1 MKHLYFHLK
10 KDPEDEVVAIN
21 GIKWGNLW
29 PVPLVNNSET
39 RDPSVLGFSF
49 RILCLSLP
57 VPLIF
62 RT

>member
-29 PVPLVNNSET
+29 PVPLVNNSELET
-39 RDPSVLGFSF
+39 PLR
-49 RILCLSLP
+49 SL
-57 VPLIF
+57 VKFQDFVSIIASTF
-62 RT
+62 NF

>member
-39 RDPSVLGFSF
+39 TPPFFGLVSGFCVYHCQY
-49 RILCLSLP
+49 R
-57 VPLIF
+57 
-62 RT
+62 

>member
-21 GIKWGNLW
+21 GIKWGNLG

-39 RDPSVLGFSF
+39 PLR
-49 RILCLSLP
+49 SL
-57 VPLIF
+57 VKF
-62 RT
+62 

>member
-1 MKHLYFHLK
+1 MKHLYFYLK

-39 RDPSVLGFSF
+39 PLR
-49 RILCLSLP
+49 SL
-57 VPLIF
+57 VKFQDFVSIIASTF
-62 RT
+62 NF

>member
-39 RDPSVLGFSF
+39 PLR
-49 RILCLSLP
+49 SL
-57 VPLIF
+57 VKFQDFVSIIATCQYL
-62 RT
+62 

>member
-1 MKHLYFHLK
+1 MKHVYFHFK

-39 RDPSVLGFSF
+39 PTPFLGLVSGFCVYHCQY
-49 RILCLSLP
+49 L
-57 VPLIF
+57 
-62 RT
+62 

>member
-1 MKHLYFHLK
+1 MKHLYFYLK

-39 RDPSVLGFSF
+39 PLRSLVKFQDFVSIIASSF
-49 RILCLSLP
+49 N
-57 VPLIF
+57 F
-62 RT
+62 

>member
-1 MKHLYFHLK
+1 MKHLYIYLK

-39 RDPSVLGFSF
+39 PLR
-49 RILCLSLP
+49 SL
-57 VPLIF
+57 VKFQDFVSIIASTF
-62 RT
+62 NF

>member
-21 GIKWGNLW
+21 GIKWGNLG

-39 RDPSVLGFSF
+39 PPPFLGLVSGFCVYHCQY
-49 RILCLSLP
+49 L
-57 VPLIF
+57 
-62 RT
+62 

>member
-39 RDPSVLGFSF
+39 PLR
-49 RILCLSLP
+49 SL
-57 VPLIF
+57 VKFQDFVSIIASTF
-62 RT
+62 NF

>member
-21 GIKWGNLW
+21 GIKLGNLW

-39 RDPSVLGFSF
+39 PPPFLGLVSGFCVYHCQY
-49 RILCLSLP
+49 L
-57 VPLIF
+57 
-62 RT
+62 

>member
-39 RDPSVLGFSF
+39 PLR
-49 RILCLSLP
+49 SL
-57 VPLIF
+57 VKFQDFVSIIASTVNF
-62 RT
+62 

>member
-39 RDPSVLGFSF
+39 PLR
-49 RILCLSLP
+49 SL
-57 VPLIF
+57 VKFQDFVSIIASAF
-62 RT
+62 NF

>member
-39 RDPSVLGFSF
+39 PPLFLDLVSGFCVCHCQY
-49 RILCLSLP
+49 L
-57 VPLIF
+57 
-62 RT
+62 

>member
-39 RDPSVLGFSF
+39 PLR
-49 RILCLSLP
+49 SL
-57 VPLIF
+57 VKFQDFVSIIASTF
-62 RT
+62 KF

>member
-39 RDPSVLGFSF
+39 PLR
-49 RILCLSLP
+49 SL
-57 VPLIF
+57 VKF
-62 RT
+62 

>member
-39 RDPSVLGFSF
+39 
-49 RILCLSLP
+49 
-57 VPLIF
+57 PLHSWVKFQDFVSIIASTF
-62 RT
+62 NF

>member
-1 MKHLYFHLK
+1 MKHLYFYFK

-39 RDPSVLGFSF
+39 PLR
-49 RILCLSLP
+49 SL
-57 VPLIF
+57 VKFQDFVSIIASTF
-62 RT
+62 NF